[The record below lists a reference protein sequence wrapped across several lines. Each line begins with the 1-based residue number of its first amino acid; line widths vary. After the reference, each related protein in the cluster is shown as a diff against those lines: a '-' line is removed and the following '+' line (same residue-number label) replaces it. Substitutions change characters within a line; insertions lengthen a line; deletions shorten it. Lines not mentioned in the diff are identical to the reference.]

1 LETILDREAKGAE
14 AESIEDP
21 SERGAMRGGLLEDDE
36 AITGFNFPLARD
48 RIEAATLVPG
58 STFGMER
65 LPEG

>member
-1 LETILDREAKGAE
+1 LKIL
-14 AESIEDP
+14 
-21 SERGAMRGGLLEDDE
+21 ERGAMRGGLLEDDE

-48 RIEAATLVPG
+48 RIDAATLVPG